1 MPVGFPNGVP
11 KGPSV
16 LYQRKVIL
24 ATLCF
29 IAAACAGTDG
39 GGTTPDVA
47 SLTGTAP
54 ALSVKPREVKT
65 TLKTSATPTAGT
77 QSLADGPDISGNAFL
92 ADDYRSYANTA
103 ALLNNISSLHNG
115 TGSPRTAMY
124 NDGPYAGLAV
134 LDTVVTYNGHPTVRY
149 DQPGGVAGT
158 PELWPSFPNGKTV
171 TNMWLRAVIKFSP
184 GFTTYGPV
192 PTPSYAYKLLGWG
205 WAGANG
211 RGGVGFTNT
220 TDYTLTWGVER
231 DGASDGFVEQ
241 TGFSHVTTEW
251 TDGAWYDYVIHYEQT
266 SATTTRTSFYLG
278 KGTSTPVLVYVMN
291 GTINPGAVIPPVSR
305 IMLGLNFNSPRA
317 VGQNQALWYG
327 QWEVVDGSQ
336 YSNPFNLN

>member
-1 MPVGFPNGVP
+1 
-11 KGPSV
+11 V

-220 TDYTLTWGVER
+220 TDYTLTRGVER